1 MKNTTLAGLAAVA
14 ALTLGG
20 AAVAQ
25 GAAQHQHGQHAQG
38 QMKQGQMKQGQGQ
51 MKHGEHGMMM
61 KGDMSMHGG
70 PAGHDN
76 MMAMHNMHQA
86 MMKAT
91 DRDPDRAFA
100 KMMIEHHRG
109 GIAMSE
115 VLMKHGDDAELK
127 RMAQKT
133 MEMQRKEIGELQGW
147 LDRHG
152 GR

>member
-1 MKNTTLAGLAAVA
+1 MKTKTVATLAAVA

-25 GAAQHQHGQHAQG
+25 GAGQHQHGQHAQG
-38 QMKQGQMKQGQGQ
+38 QMKQGQ

-70 PAGHDN
+70 PAGQDN
-76 MMAMHNMHQA
+76 MRAMHAMHQA

-115 VLMKHGDDAELK
+115 VLIKHGDDAELK

>member
-1 MKNTTLAGLAAVA
+1 MKNATLASLAAVA

-38 QMKQGQMKQGQGQ
+38 PMKPSEGQMKP
-51 MKHGEHGMMM
+51 GEHGMMM

-70 PAGHDN
+70 PAGQEN
-76 MMAMHNMHQA
+76 MMAMHDMHQA

-100 KMMIEHHRG
+100 KMMIEHHKG
-109 GIAMSE
+109 AIAMAE
-115 VLMKHGDDAELK
+115 VLMKRGDDAELK
-127 RMAQKT
+127 RMSQKT
-133 MEMQRKEIGELQGW
+133 VEMQRKEISDLQGW

>member
-1 MKNTTLAGLAAVA
+1 MKTKTVATLAAVA

-38 QMKQGQMKQGQGQ
+38 QMKQGQMK
-51 MKHGEHGMMM
+51 HGEHGMMM

-70 PAGHDN
+70 PAGQDN
-76 MMAMHNMHQA
+76 MRAMHDMHQA
-86 MMKAT
+86 MMKVT

-100 KMMIEHHRG
+100 KMMIEHHKG

>member
-1 MKNTTLAGLAAVA
+1 MKNITLAGLAAVA

-38 QMKQGQMKQGQGQ
+38 QMKQGQGHGQ
-51 MKHGEHGMMM
+51 MKHGEHGPMM

-109 GIAMSE
+109 AIAMAE
-115 VLMKHGDDAELK
+115 VLVKHGDDAELK
-127 RMAQKT
+127 RMAQKS